1 MGQLGWV
8 HSSHFLSVRDPE
20 DPRIEYLLWT
30 GASLPH
36 FYILKCNFSSAIET
50 IDVDGSL
57 PLCPCVQVPQRRTS
71 RATWVFGIKPQGRSS
86 PLHTLSPRKHSTTH
100 SSTPTHITL
109 YMP

>member
-1 MGQLGWV
+1 MGFLHV
-8 HSSHFLSVRDPE
+8 SSCAPGASWAGYTVATLLVRTRPE

-57 PLCPCVQVPQRRTS
+57 PLCPCVQVSQRRTS
-71 RATWVFGIKPQGRSS
+71 RAPGYLV
-86 PLHTLSPRKHSTTH
+86 
-100 SSTPTHITL
+100 
-109 YMP
+109 